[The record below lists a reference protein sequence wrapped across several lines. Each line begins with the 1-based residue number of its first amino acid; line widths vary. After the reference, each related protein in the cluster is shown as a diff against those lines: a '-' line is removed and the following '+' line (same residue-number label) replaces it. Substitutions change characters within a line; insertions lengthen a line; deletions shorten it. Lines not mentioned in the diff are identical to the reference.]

1 MSTQT
6 LVSGNAKEREGQVS
20 PKEVMATVIANDL
33 EDGQW
38 VEVGANLPV
47 PRAGALLAHLS
58 HGPNMTVM
66 LAMTKAY
73 LYDVPVIEEFAYITD
88 VGATRWAEA
97 YYPHDRLLHDMRFR
111 RRGVFFAGGIEIDQ
125 YGNSN
130 LIGTGA
136 DYKRLDFRG
145 PGGIGTCNATLQNG
159 RYHLVTTS
167 HAPRV
172 LVERCAYVSA
182 VGYGDGSTD
191 FRERH
196 GLDAAGPASII
207 TPLCVFDFDPRT
219 HRARL
224 KSVHPG
230 ATVDEVRSNT
240 GFAFDAADDVPTTVG
255 PTPDQLHLLRSRI
268 DVTGALRGEKSGLA
282 AATTPMF
289 GEAN

>member
-1 MSTQT
+1 MSLASTDQ
-6 LVSGNAKEREGQVS
+6 AH

-47 PRAGALLAHLS
+47 PRAGALLAHLM

-73 LYDVPVIEEFAYITD
+73 LRDVPVIEEFELITD
-88 VGATRWAEA
+88 VAATRWAEA
-97 YYPHDRLLHDMRFR
+97 YYPHDRLLSEMRFR
-111 RRGVFFAGGIEIDQ
+111 SRGVFFAGGIEIDGF
-125 YGNSN
+125 GNSN
-130 LIGTGA
+130 LIGIG
-136 DYKRLDFRG
+136 DDPMKLDFRG

-159 RYHLVTTS
+159 RFHLVTTS

-182 VGYGDGSTD
+182 VGYGDGTAD

-196 GLDAAGPASII
+196 GLPPQGPRSII
-207 TPLCVFDFDPRT
+207 TPLCVFDFDGDT
-219 HRARL
+219 HAARL

-230 ATVDEVRSNT
+230 VTVEEVGERT
-240 GFAFDAADDVPTTVG
+240 GFAFEAPEGTAPVTAAPTVE
-255 PTPDQLHLLRSRI
+255 QLRLLRERI
-268 DVTGALRGEKSGLA
+268 DVKGTLRS
-282 AATTPMF
+282 
-289 GEAN
+289 